1 MSIARTLSTRPWIL
15 SLLIALAVTAWLL
28 SGIIGREVDDIPDP
42 TAGSVA
48 GPAEFAEALPVQVRA
63 QEAEL
68 VGREVTVFGRTA
80 PVRRVE
86 LKAETDGRVE
96 EIALARG
103 DQARGGTLLLRL
115 DLRDRAARLE
125 QARAEVRQHESAY
138 RGQLELQ
145 SDGYV
150 SPTQL
155 AETLARLE
163 SARAELVRAE
173 LDLANREIRA
183 PFNGVLLERAVEVG
197 DFVRAGDTVATWVD
211 NTSIIVTGSVT
222 ERDAV
227 ELAPGAAATARLIT
241 GQEARGTI
249 RYISPVADEATRT
262 FLVELEIPNPDGKLP
277 AGVTAD
283 MRIPV
288 GERLAHRL
296 SPSLLTLDAA
306 GKLGV
311 KTIDADNQVVFHEVE
326 IVRSEAARVWV
337 SGLPETA
344 NVIVVGQGYAAAGQR
359 VLPSW
364 LEPETALAERTP

>member
-1 MSIARTLSTRPWIL
+1 MSIARTISTKPWIL
-15 SLLIALAVTAWLL
+15 SLAIALVVVAWLL

-42 TAGSVA
+42 VA
-48 GPAEFAEALPVQVRA
+48 STVSAPSAAADALPVQVRS

-68 VGREVTVFGRTA
+68 VGRVITVFGRTA

-96 EIALARG
+96 QIALARG
-103 DQARGGTLLLRL
+103 DQGRGGALLLRL

-125 QARAEVRQHESAY
+125 EARAEVRQYESAW
-138 RGQLELQ
+138 RGQLELEA
-145 SDGYV
+145 DGYV

-163 SARAELVRAE
+163 AARAELIRAE
-173 LDLANREIRA
+173 LDLAYREIRA
-183 PFNGVLLERAVEVG
+183 PFDGVLLDRVVEVG

-222 ERDAV
+222 ERDAAA
-227 ELAPGAAATARLIT
+227 LTTGAVASTRLIT

-249 RYISPVADEATRT
+249 RYLSPVADEATRT
-262 FLVELEIPNPDGKLP
+262 FLVELEIPNRDGKLP

-296 SPSLLTLDAA
+296 SPALLTLDAE
-306 GKLGV
+306 GRIGV
-311 KTIDADNQVVFHEVE
+311 KTIDKDNQVIFNEVE
-326 IVRSEAARVWV
+326 IVRSEASEVWV
-337 SGLPETA
+337 AGLPESA

-359 VLPSW
+359 VAPSW
-364 LEPETALAERTP
+364 LEPETALAERAP